1 MMTPMPKLIQR
12 HTVGRDNTWEKR
24 AAPKPMKGNQVKLAQ
39 IAPTAKSQRPD
50 SPYWLAMLPSMTTTS
65 T

>member
-12 HTVGRDNTWEKR
+12 HTVGRDSTWEKR
-24 AAPKPMKGNQVKLAQ
+24 AAPKPIKGNQVKLAQ

-50 SPYWLAMLPSMTTTS
+50 SPY
-65 T
+65 